1 MIKINLLVPER
12 KVATARKSF
21 SFQSGQKITIGCS
34 VLLIA
39 AGLFVG
45 WRYWAVTHESA
56 NLDQEISAAQKE
68 AVRLQSIITQVQQ
81 FEQRKGQLQQ
91 RVTLIE
97 QLRKDQN
104 GPVHMLD
111 QISRALPPML
121 WLTEL
126 KQTPANPNEVVINGK
141 CTTLTALTDFVGSL
155 EASGYFKKSVE
166 IVNSQTET
174 GTAPAGE
181 LVSFSLRALFQ
192 RPGEPT
198 RPVSPRPAAGGAAA
212 PVAPRPAVGGAAAP
226 VAPAPGG
233 AQGQLKKAGGDPDRA
248 G

>member
-1 MIKINLLVPER
+1 MIKINLLVAER
-12 KVATARKSF
+12 KAAVGKKSF
-21 SFQSGQKITIGCS
+21 SFRDGQKITIGCS

-39 AGLFVG
+39 AALFVG
-45 WRYWAVTHESA
+45 WRYWAVTQESA
-56 NLDQEISAAQKE
+56 NLDQEIIAAQKE
-68 AVRLQSIITQVQQ
+68 AVRLQSIIAQVQQ
-81 FEQRKGQLQQ
+81 FDQRKGQLQQ

-126 KQTPANPNEVVINGK
+126 KQAAANPNEVVINGK
-141 CTTLTALTDFVGSL
+141 CTSLTALTDFVGSL

-174 GTAPAGE
+174 GAGPAAE
-181 LVSFSLRALFQ
+181 LVSFSIRALFQ
-192 RPGEPT
+192 RPGDT
-198 RPVSPRPAAGGAAA
+198 AARPVSPRPAGGAAVPGAAA
-212 PVAPRPAVGGAAAP
+212 PGGAA
-226 VAPAPGG
+226 VSGG
-233 AQGQLKKAGGDPDRA
+233 AAQGRLKSVGEDPDRA

>member
-1 MIKINLLVPER
+1 MIKINLLVAER
-12 KVATARKSF
+12 KVAPAKKSF

-39 AGLFVG
+39 TALFVG
-45 WRYWAVTHESA
+45 WRYWAVTQESA
-56 NLDQEISAAQKE
+56 NLDQEITAAQKE

-141 CTTLTALTDFVGSL
+141 CTSLTALTDFVGSL

-181 LVSFSLRALFQ
+181 LVSFSVRALFQ
-192 RPGEPT
+192 RPTEPAA
-198 RPVSPRPAAGGAAA
+198 RPVSPRPAVGGAPAPGAAA
-212 PVAPRPAVGGAAAP
+212 PS
-226 VAPAPGG
+226 G
-233 AQGQLKKAGGDPDRA
+233 AQGHVKNAGGDPDRA